1 VRRNSYALAA
11 LAAAA
16 LTGFEPARTT
26 MIPTPADDL
35 DVAGVVSE
43 DGKKVLVTVPSSA
56 AAGARLEKDRTLTD
70 ALAERELA
78 GLLVRSLANIPLP
91 EGGRAVVTAVP
102 GGAPLLFDQLTS
114 SPALLRDLGA
124 TLARIHGV
132 DTQVAEAAGAES
144 FTARAV
150 RDHHAAQVAEAHERG
165 ELPTAVQQHWDRLLA
180 DEALWDFTPV
190 LIHGDLSE
198 EELFVRGDRV
208 SGLRSLS
215 SARIGD
221 PAEDLSWLAA
231 TLDPP
236 EFTALLAAYQQVRTD
251 ADAHL
256 EDRARAVG
264 EFAVVDWLLHG
275 FEADDAEI
283 VADAR
288 GMLSDLNE
296 EIAQVAREEAES
308 ALADLQ
314 ARGVQATE
322 DAADEVRRPREYGL
336 PADSEP
342 ATTEDTDS
350 TQDVVYPDAVDPEAP
365 DPEAPDTASPDT
377 DTRDESFE
385 DGDDVEDDAGTQWSP
400 RSPA

>member
-198 EELFVRGDRV
+198 EELFVRGHGSVTLPRISPGSPRPSIPRSSPLCSPRISR
-208 SGLRSLS
+208 SGPMPMRISRIVPGPSAS
-215 SARIGD
+215 SRWSIGCC
-221 PAEDLSWLAA
+221 
-231 TLDPP
+231 
-236 EFTALLAAYQQVRTD
+236 
-251 ADAHL
+251 
-256 EDRARAVG
+256 
-264 EFAVVDWLLHG
+264 
-275 FEADDAEI
+275 
-283 VADAR
+283 
-288 GMLSDLNE
+288 
-296 EIAQVAREEAES
+296 
-308 ALADLQ
+308 
-314 ARGVQATE
+314 
-322 DAADEVRRPREYGL
+322 
-336 PADSEP
+336 
-342 ATTEDTDS
+342 
-350 TQDVVYPDAVDPEAP
+350 
-365 DPEAPDTASPDT
+365 TASRPM
-377 DTRDESFE
+377 
-385 DGDDVEDDAGTQWSP
+385 TQ
-400 RSPA
+400 RSWPMPAAC